1 MVDRAMAAV
10 AFILFLGFVSVI
22 PIKVPHLDLI
32 ILVLGCVALAGYDT
46 YRQLLMKRHH

>member
-1 MVDRAMAAV
+1 MVDRVMAIV
-10 AFILFLGFVSVI
+10 AFLMLVAFVSVI

-32 ILVLGCVALAGYDT
+32 ILVIGCVALAGYDM